1 MSAAAVSDLAADN
14 QVDTTERTN
23 QDQKEWIPGI
33 GETVLNGMELMT
45 VEGYDKEHPGYLVL
59 KNDIV
64 RRFCMTRDCVR
75 PTQANLEWTTTVVEQ
90 ENVLHLFCPMLNW
103 SGVHSYFEQ
112 RWREGLNATELIK
125 DLIFKRLIE
134 FVKAVTIAYC
144 VQVDGVKLFR

>member
-1 MSAAAVSDLAADN
+1 MSTVAVAAVEAVSVAAISEADA
-14 QVDTTERTN
+14 
-23 QDQKEWIPGI
+23 KEWLPNV

-64 RRFCMTRDCVR
+64 RRFCISRDCVR